1 MAATTGTRPE
11 RRQHAPTS
19 VFVSPRAHRV
29 VAQRG
34 INRIDSLEGV
44 TLGLLCN
51 SKPNA
56 QVLLDSI
63 ADGIASKTRLAGIVR
78 DRKASPSE
86 PAPPEVYSNLAS
98 RCGAVIFATAD

>member
-1 MAATTGTRPE
+1 MTT
-11 RRQHAPTS
+11 
-19 VFVSPRAHRV
+19 FFSPRAHQI
-29 VAQRG
+29 VAPRG
-34 INRIDSLEGV
+34 NTAIDSLDGV

-56 QVLLDSI
+56 QVLLDTI
-63 ADGIASKTRLAGIVR
+63 AEGIGRKVSLAGIVR

-86 PAPPEVYSNLAS
+86 PAPAEVYSNLAS

>member
-1 MAATTGTRPE
+1 MA
-11 RRQHAPTS
+11 
-19 VFVSPRAHRV
+19 VLVSPRAHQV
-29 VAQRG
+29 IAPRG
-34 INRIDSLEGV
+34 INRLDTLDGV

-56 QVLLDSI
+56 QVLLDSV
-63 ADGIASKTRLAGIVR
+63 ADGIGKKVSLAGIVR

-86 PAPPEVYSNLAS
+86 PAPPEVYSNLAG

>member
-1 MAATTGTRPE
+1 MTA
-11 RRQHAPTS
+11 
-19 VFVSPRAHRV
+19 FVSPRAHQI
-29 VAQRG
+29 VAPRG

-56 QVLLDSI
+56 QVLLDAI
-63 ADGIASKTRLAGIVR
+63 ADGIASKFSLAGVIR

-98 RCGAVIFATAD
+98 LCGAVIFATAD